1 MRGPLTL
8 LHDPVAKPEPPVN
21 LIDYINAFRHQ
32 LYAAGE
38 LAMEKLASAQVKMK
52 RLYDRK
58 AEQHQFS
65 PSDHVLA
72 LLPIVT
78 SPFQAKFTGP
88 FTVLR
93 QISEQN
99 YLSLPKCRKSTQLCH
114 VNLLKHYFEN
124 VPPVS
129 DSSGKEQDRSVRS
142 VSVAATVG
150 TIYSMTRET
159 GVRIPVGDT
168 NTNPVW
174 TLRQGPYS

>member
-1 MRGPLTL
+1 
-8 LHDPVAKPEPPVN
+8 
-21 LIDYINAFRHQ
+21 
-32 LYAAGE
+32 
-38 LAMEKLASAQVKMK
+38 MEKLASAQVKMK

-93 QISEQN
+93 QVSEQN
-99 YLSLPKCRKSTQLCH
+99 YLLSMPKCRKSTQLCH

-150 TIYSMTRET
+150 TIYDMGDWGSNPSRGHQSSVDPSARSLELAAHSETTNIGAIPARMSPGSTRSASVAE
-159 GVRIPVGDT
+159 GLLDKG
-168 NTNPVW
+168 
-174 TLRQGPYS
+174 

>member
-1 MRGPLTL
+1 M
-8 LHDPVAKPEPPVN
+8 
-21 LIDYINAFRHQ
+21 IDYINGFRHR

-38 LAMEKLASAQVKMK
+38 LAKEKLASAQVKVK

-65 PSDHVLA
+65 PGDRVLA
-72 LLPIVT
+72 LLPMVT

-93 QISEQN
+93 QVSEQN
-99 YLSLPKCRKSTQLCH
+99 YLLSTPKRRKSTQLCH
-114 VNLLKHYFEN
+114 VNLLKPYFERA
-124 VPPVS
+124 PPVS

-150 TIYSMTRET
+150 SAWWPGMFFRAGQYYAN
-159 GVRIPVGDT
+159 G
-168 NTNPVW
+168 
-174 TLRQGPYS
+174 